1 MFATYLIGLREGL
14 EATLVVSILVAFLV
28 KSQRRDRLPQ
38 VWAGVGLAVALSVV
52 FGSLIQYTSTSLL
65 RTSESREFFEAVTSV
80 AAVVFV
86 TWMIFWMRRAARS
99 IAGELRGKLTEAL
112 AVGSLAVA
120 GMAFLA
126 VVREGLETAL
136 IFYAAAESVA
146 GGTGAG
152 SLLALIGGIVTA
164 VVIGFGLYRS
174 ALKINLSRFFTWTG
188 ALLILVAAGI
198 LKYGVHDF
206 QEAGVLPGLNN
217 QAFDISATLDPNAWY
232 GALLAGMFNITAAP
246 TVLEL
251 IAWVAYAVPV
261 LVLFLRKPAAAPAKP
276 AASAPAPSPAATTTT
291 TVTSPAEATVA
302 PVEPARPAA
311 TPTEAEPAAPVDE
324 TAPAER
330 PQPAAAAPS
339 PRA

>member
-38 VWAGVGLAVALSVV
+38 VWAGVGLAVALSVL
-52 FGSLIQYTSTSLL
+52 FGWLIEYTSTTLL
-65 RTSESREFFEAVTSV
+65 ARSEDRELFEAITSV

-99 IAGELRGKLTEAL
+99 IAGELRGKLTEAM

-136 IFYAAAESVA
+136 IFYSAAQGAA
-146 GGTGAG
+146 GDSGP
-152 SLLALIGGIVTA
+152 LLALIGGIATA
-164 VVIGFGLYRS
+164 VVLGFLLYRS
-174 ALKINLSRFFTWTG
+174 ALRINLSKFFTWTG

-206 QEAGVLPGLNN
+206 QEAGVLPGLNDL
-217 QAFDISATLDPNAWY
+217 AFDITTTLDPSTWY
-232 GALLAGMFNITAAP
+232 AALLAGMFNVTPAP
-246 TVLEL
+246 TVLET
-251 IAWVAYAVPV
+251 IAWIGYAVPV
-261 LVLFLRKPAAAPAKP
+261 LLLFLRPTRRKPAPAVPPADTATDAAPAGGESDTATKDE
-276 AASAPAPSPAATTTT
+276 AAS
-291 TVTSPAEATVA
+291 
-302 PVEPARPAA
+302 
-311 TPTEAEPAAPVDE
+311 TP
-324 TAPAER
+324 
-330 PQPAAAAPS
+330 Q
-339 PRA
+339 RA